1 MVVPDDGPGQ
11 TYRIYPNVRLGTNV
25 QIGDFCIIGLP
36 SAGKDDTEIET
47 VIGDDAIIR
56 SHTVIYAG
64 NRIGCGFRTGHGVML
79 REANQI
85 GDDVSIGS
93 HSVIE
98 HHVQIGNGVRVHSQA
113 FIPEYTTLEDGCWIG
128 PRVVFTNVFHP
139 LCSKAKT
146 CSKGATV
153 RSGAKIGAN
162 VTVLP
167 DLEIGE
173 YALVGAGAVVVANVP
188 AYVVVVGHPAKVI
201 KRVTDLTCPYSLI
214 DHPYTLEVAKSP

>member
-1 MVVPDDGPGQ
+1 
-11 TYRIYPNVRLGTNV
+11 
-25 QIGDFCIIGLP
+25 
-36 SAGKDDTEIET
+36 
-47 VIGDDAIIR
+47 
-56 SHTVIYAG
+56 
-64 NRIGCGFRTGHGVML
+64 ML

-139 LCSKAKT
+139 LCPKAKT
-146 CSKGATV
+146 CSKGTTV

-162 VTVLP
+162 ATIMP

-173 YALVGAGAVVVANVP
+173 NALVGAGAVVVENVP
-188 AYVVVVGHPAKVI
+188 NYAVVVGNPARVI
-201 KRVTDLTCPYSLI
+201 KRVTDLTCRYNLI
-214 DHPYTLEVAKSP
+214 DHPYTFEVGERL